1 MESIV
6 KVPAISAT
14 EEFSGERTPHNSSL
28 DLKENY
34 KVKVKKIMTTYQ
46 GAKVAEAAAYRSV
59 LDHRSVSTAESKVV

>member
-1 MESIV
+1 VESIV

-14 EEFSGERTPHNSSL
+14 EESTERMAHNSSI

-59 LDHRSVSTAESKVV
+59 LDHRSISTAESKVV